1 MVEFP
6 TLATGAFCTLPSDA
20 KTKAPIRHVLIRDL
34 AKVAAAMKQPWPLKD
49 GREPTA
55 LLLAFDGDPGAAEH
69 CAKNL
74 HARLLRRLKS
84 AEPKALSAALS
95 SAVVDLAPQLR
106 IEESGPKVPE
116 GFGTAGAT
124 SWSTWL
130 QRSWISDR
138 GKVGCQLFVVIAGSC
153 VGTLWGKGLAVAAAA
168 STSTSEIG
176 KDGVLRRSSK
186 ETSEQKRAK
195 ALMRLRARVPTQQIG
210 GSVALPGGK
219 RPGSAAVAAA
229 GAAAVKAQSMAVASG
244 KAPEKLRLEELPGKE
259 KWRGCTAEGGPGD
272 LEDIGAIAE
281 ACVPDAA
288 KASEVLAEQAKER
301 LKEARAAGFCE
312 SWIWACKGEANWVQQ
327 AAFRQVEFEVLTDPL
342 VLQIDQIIRQRQ
354 EELFHRLSHALESLR
369 AGGAVRSGTME
380 TVDSLSAV
388 NLPIKSDDWHNVL
401 QTGGRLEDCGVK
413 LQTLQEEADKI
424 PGAEAA
430 RVSVDPRSRKRKAQ
444 GAKKKRWQ
452 EEEYE
457 ALADER
463 SRRRA
468 QRTASGDETEEKPVP
483 AKQTWTSLLANWV
496 NSKNFEGI
504 FAAVIF
510 SNSIFLGVSLEYESG
525 RLGSNSQSWI
535 RIIGLDLPPI
545 FKVFDLTYAAL
556 FTLELLLKIWVDG
569 RNFFCT
575 QDRGMIFWNYLDLTI
590 VCTSMVEV
598 IFDILLVVQAGGD
611 GDSARI
617 APTNLIRV
625 VRIVRVLRVMR
636 VIKVVKF
643 IAGLTSL
650 ISSILST
657 LKSLL
662 WSLLLLL
669 MVMYVFGILFT
680 DTVIGYISLHNLDM
694 VAEGSME
701 ADLLTHFGSLHLSMH
716 TLFRAVTGG
725 VDWGDMANLLIYI
738 NWIWGYF
745 FTGYIAFS
753 YFAVLNVMTAVFCKR
768 AIESAEQD
776 EQNIMQRFHEDQKR
790 SRKCIEQLF
799 HIFDGLE
806 ADGAITLCELEMLG
820 EKNSR
825 D

>member
-1 MVEFP
+1 M
-6 TLATGAFCTLPSDA
+6 A
-20 KTKAPIRHVLIRDL
+20 KNE
-34 AKVAAAMKQPWPLKD
+34 
-49 GREPTA
+49 EPTSK
-55 LLLAFDGDPGAAEH
+55 D
-69 CAKNL
+69 
-74 HARLLRRLKS
+74 
-84 AEPKALSAALS
+84 
-95 SAVVDLAPQLR
+95 
-106 IEESGPKVPE
+106 VP
-116 GFGTAGAT
+116 
-124 SWSTWL
+124 
-130 QRSWISDR
+130 
-138 GKVGCQLFVVIAGSC
+138 
-153 VGTLWGKGLAVAAAA
+153 
-168 STSTSEIG
+168 
-176 KDGVLRRSSK
+176 
-186 ETSEQKRAK
+186 
-195 ALMRLRARVPTQQIG
+195 
-210 GSVALPGGK
+210 
-219 RPGSAAVAAA
+219 
-229 GAAAVKAQSMAVASG
+229 
-244 KAPEKLRLEELPGKE
+244 
-259 KWRGCTAEGGPGD
+259 
-272 LEDIGAIAE
+272 
-281 ACVPDAA
+281 
-288 KASEVLAEQAKER
+288 
-301 LKEARAAGFCE
+301 
-312 SWIWACKGEANWVQQ
+312 
-327 AAFRQVEFEVLTDPL
+327 TDPL
-342 VLQIDQIIRQRQ
+342 ILQIDQIIRQRQ

-369 AGGAVRSGTME
+369 AGPATSAGRSGTIGTME

-388 NLPIKSDDWHNVL
+388 NLQSINKSEDWHNL
-401 QTGGRLEDCGVK
+401 LHEARLEDCGVK
-413 LQTLQEEADKI
+413 LQSLEAPEKI
-424 PGAEAA
+424 QAEAGA
-430 RVSVDPRSRKRKAQ
+430 QAPLDSLDPRSRKRKAQ
-444 GAKKKRWQ
+444 GARKKRWQ
-452 EEEYE
+452 VNAIPLLEEEEYE

-468 QRTASGDETEEKPVP
+468 QRTASTDETEDKPVP
-483 AKQTWTSLLANWV
+483 DLHTWSSHLANWV

-525 RLGSNSQSWI
+525 N
-535 RIIGLDLPPI
+535 IGLDPPPI

-575 QDRGMIFWNYLDLTI
+575 KDRGTIFWNYLDLTI

-598 IFDILLVVQAGGD
+598 IFDILLVVQAG
-611 GDSARI
+611 DSETRI

-643 IAGLTSL
+643 ISGLTSL

-669 MVMYVFGILFT
+669 MVIYVFGILFT
-680 DTVIGYISLHNLDM
+680 DTVIGYTSLHNVDT

-716 TLFRAVTGG
+716 TLFRSVTGG

-806 ADGAITLCELEMLG
+806 ADGAITLCELENFFEQEEVRAMFQSLDLSARDSWTLFKLLDEAG
-820 EKNSR
+820 NGDINLSEFMEGCLRLRGPAKALDIACVMDESRRIKRKVFLADERLQQLESQMGCLLTKGLPVAQGDAGPKYHEGVKREKALQLP
-825 D
+825 DQEFDLPYDVGPDLDFDVHPQILLPGTLLT

>member
-1 MVEFP
+1 MANKEEP
-6 TLATGAFCTLPSDA
+6 AS
-20 KTKAPIRHVLIRDL
+20 
-34 AKVAAAMKQPWPLKD
+34 KD
-49 GREPTA
+49 
-55 LLLAFDGDPGAAEH
+55 
-69 CAKNL
+69 
-74 HARLLRRLKS
+74 
-84 AEPKALSAALS
+84 
-95 SAVVDLAPQLR
+95 
-106 IEESGPKVPE
+106 
-116 GFGTAGAT
+116 
-124 SWSTWL
+124 
-130 QRSWISDR
+130 
-138 GKVGCQLFVVIAGSC
+138 
-153 VGTLWGKGLAVAAAA
+153 
-168 STSTSEIG
+168 
-176 KDGVLRRSSK
+176 
-186 ETSEQKRAK
+186 
-195 ALMRLRARVPTQQIG
+195 
-210 GSVALPGGK
+210 
-219 RPGSAAVAAA
+219 
-229 GAAAVKAQSMAVASG
+229 
-244 KAPEKLRLEELPGKE
+244 
-259 KWRGCTAEGGPGD
+259 
-272 LEDIGAIAE
+272 
-281 ACVPDAA
+281 
-288 KASEVLAEQAKER
+288 
-301 LKEARAAGFCE
+301 
-312 SWIWACKGEANWVQQ
+312 
-327 AAFRQVEFEVLTDPL
+327 VLTDPL

-452 EEEYE
+452 VNAIPLLEEEEYE

-525 RLGSNSQSWI
+525 
-535 RIIGLDLPPI
+535 IIGLDLPPI

-806 ADGAITLCELEMLG
+806 ADGAITLCELENFFEQEEVRAMFQSLDLSARDSWTLFKLLDEAGNGDINLAEFMEGCLRLRGPAKALDIACVMDESRRIKRKVFLADERLQQLESQMGVLLSKGLPVVQGNDAGPKYHEGVKREKAQMQLPDQEFDLPYDVGPDLDFDVHPQIMLPG
-820 EKNSR
+820 TLLT
-825 D
+825 